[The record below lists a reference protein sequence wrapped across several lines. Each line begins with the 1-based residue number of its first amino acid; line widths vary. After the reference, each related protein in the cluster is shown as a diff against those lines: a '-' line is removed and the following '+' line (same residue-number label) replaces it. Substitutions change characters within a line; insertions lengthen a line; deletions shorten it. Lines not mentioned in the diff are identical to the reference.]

1 MATGTAPMFY
11 QWQLNGVNL
20 VGANQPTLE
29 FKAQPSNAGDYR
41 VVLSNAG
48 GHVTS
53 AVARLTV
60 NPGNGVRERFLNLTR
75 AVCRLLSAIPQAR
88 THSGCRALYRVL
100 GTGNWCIQNR
110 KSFPAPV
117 SSHHIY

>member
-11 QWQLNGVNL
+11 QWHLNGVNL

-29 FKAQPSNAGDYR
+29 FQAQPSNGGDYR

-60 NPGNGVRERFLNLTR
+60 NPESLE
-75 AVCRLLSAIPQAR
+75 P
-88 THSGCRALYRVL
+88 
-100 GTGNWCIQNR
+100 
-110 KSFPAPV
+110 
-117 SSHHIY
+117 